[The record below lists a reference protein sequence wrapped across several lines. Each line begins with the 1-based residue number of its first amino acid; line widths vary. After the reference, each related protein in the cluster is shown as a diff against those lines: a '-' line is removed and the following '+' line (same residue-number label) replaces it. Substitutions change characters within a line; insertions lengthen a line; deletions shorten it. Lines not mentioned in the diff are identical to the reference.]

1 MDVIININDL
11 TYKDIFEK
19 ISISIEKGKIISLS
33 GSNNSGKTTLARIL
47 DRKIPDSFNINYK
60 GKDIFDYKLEDYCK
74 GIQVVFPKEV
84 YFLHQTVQEE
94 FASKDLLKEKE
105 SFYKKE
111 LKYFKL
117 WEKQINKLSRKERI
131 LLQIII
137 AMAKANDLIVIDN
150 IDYYLNKK
158 ELEDIYLLAK
168 REVQKFKTSILFLTT
183 SLEQALKTDELYILH
198 EGEIILHGEPLAIL
212 QKDNVLNKIGL
223 NVPFMI
229 DLCVKLR
236 DYELIK
242 EIELDKER
250 LVDTL
255 WN

>member
-1 MDVIININDL
+1 MEVILNINDL
-11 TYKDIFEK
+11 NYKEIFKK
-19 ISISIEKGKIISLS
+19 ISLSIEKGKIITIS

-47 DRKIPDSFNINYK
+47 DRKIRDSFNINYK
-60 GKDIFDYKLEDYCK
+60 GKDILDYKLEDYCK
-74 GIQVVFPKEV
+74 GIQVVFPREFHFVQK
-84 YFLHQTVQEE
+84 TVQEE
-94 FASKDLLKEKE
+94 IESKNLLKEKE

-117 WEKQINKLSRKERI
+117 WEKKIDKLSIQEKI
-131 LLQIII
+131 LLQIIL

-150 IDYYLNKK
+150 LDYYLNKK
-158 ELEDIYLLAK
+158 ELEEVYSLAK
-168 REVQKFKTSILFLTT
+168 RETQKFKTSILFFTT
-183 SLEQALKTDELYILH
+183 SLEQALKTDELYILYD
-198 EGEIILHGEPLAIL
+198 GEIILHGEPLTIL

-223 NVPFMI
+223 TVPFMI

-242 EIELDKER
+242 DIELDKER
-250 LVDTL
+250 LIDIL